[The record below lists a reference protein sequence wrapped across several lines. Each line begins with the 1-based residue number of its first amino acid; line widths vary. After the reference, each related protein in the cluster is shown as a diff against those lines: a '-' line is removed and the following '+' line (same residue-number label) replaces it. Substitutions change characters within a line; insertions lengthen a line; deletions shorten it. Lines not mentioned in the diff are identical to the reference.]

1 MIVDWGDGTSSPR
14 AWGCFSY
21 ADLLQSCYS
30 VFPTCVGV
38 FPSSFAWEMIKYCL
52 PHVRGGVSLSRM
64 QLGGCRGSLPH
75 VRGGVSNFAEKGGR
89 RHASSPR
96 AWGCFFAVPPEAR
109 RQGVFPTCVGVFPRQ
124 ATGEG
129 ASSRLPHVRG
139 GVSGKS
145 KAGLLRPLSSPRA
158 WGCFRGPRKKPGLF
172 LVFPTCV
179 GVFPTGSVSAPPGT
193 GLPHVRGGVSQS
205 AILGTPEC
213 GSSPRA
219 WGCFFPLGLFPPC
232 LFVFPTCVGVFL
244 F

>member
-1 MIVDWGDGTSSPR
+1 MRPASSR
-14 AWGCFSY
+14 T
-21 ADLLQSCYS
+21 L

-38 FPSSFAWEMIKYCL
+38 FLLRGGQGSGQNRL

-158 WGCFRGPRKKPGLF
+158 WGCFCFDQFHRRA
-172 LVFPTCV
+172 
-179 GVFPTGSVSAPPGT
+179 SV
-193 GLPHVRGGVSQS
+193 
-205 AILGTPEC
+205 
-213 GSSPRA
+213 
-219 WGCFFPLGLFPPC
+219 
-232 LFVFPTCVGVFL
+232 VFPTCVGVFL
-244 F
+244 KE